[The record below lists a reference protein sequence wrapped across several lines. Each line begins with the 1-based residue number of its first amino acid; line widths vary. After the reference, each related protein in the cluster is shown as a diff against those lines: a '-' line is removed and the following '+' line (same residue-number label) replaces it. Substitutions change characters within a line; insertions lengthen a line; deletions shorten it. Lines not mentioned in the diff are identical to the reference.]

1 MSSGRRRWSLGSLLL
16 LLGRS
21 LAVLVEIH
29 RDSVNGTVGQPVL
42 LPVSYRFEGAP
53 HFPVSIVWTPPNSSD
68 PLITCTVFN
77 CSLGAW
83 GAPSDC
89 SAKHFLHPTYHNR
102 AKLFPENGSLLLW
115 DLRLGDSGVYGI
127 TFRPSSQTWHFTL
140 TVHNPRLALEHPANT
155 VAQNR
160 IHHWAIGICCS
171 VALLLL
177 LLLLGCAR
185 RRARQRRRSTEQRQV
200 PDAEASRAGSAAV
213 RGADVETI
221 YSRVGDRFG
230 EPRPRMVAEVV
241 YTSMASPNPPRL
253 TAGPYQLLV

>member
-140 TVHNPRLALEHPANT
+140 TVHNPRLALEHPA
-155 VAQNR
+155 
-160 IHHWAIGICCS
+160 
-171 VALLLL
+171 
-177 LLLLGCAR
+177 
-185 RRARQRRRSTEQRQV
+185 RQRRRSTEQRQV